1 MRIAAIMK
9 FRKKMQV
16 LPGTQTKEEQPK
28 EQQFIFLVNYLQ
40 QNKFRENIM
49 KQR

>member
-1 MRIAAIMK
+1 
-9 FRKKMQV
+9 MQV

-28 EQQFIFLVNYLQ
+28 EQQFIFFDKLLTAK
-40 QNKFRENIM
+40 KFRENIM